1 MDDEIKPLLYCRH
14 PCNPKFHCCLW
25 AARLGPVD
33 KNQTLT
39 QGKLDRALCNIE
51 IWGLG
56 VYLVGVCRV
65 WSFCPSTVSWLYISY
80 FKKVFLLVSLMHPF
94 PTLQG
99 TMTAKNHD
107 CKAQWWQS
115 TMIAKNNDC
124 KEEWPQ
130 RKMTARKQW
139 LQRTVPCKEQFWKS
153 EVFHESFVF
162 TSLTC
167 RFWKE
172 VSHESFHC
180 TTSTCRF
187 WRKLARK
194 LRFHIFNSQI
204 LKDARAKAFLCTTST
219 GRFWRK
225 SRTKTSFS
233 SACSL
238 IRGTKCAVPKTSALP
253 ANSGTNP
260 CVFKL
265 PNSKFLFLFYCLF
278 YYLFLLPDSDYLCF
292 CSQSGSAQSMRSKK

>member
-1 MDDEIKPLLYCRH
+1 MDDEIKPLLYCRR

-80 FKKVFLLVSLMHPF
+80 FKKVFLLVSLMHPV

-107 CKAQWWQS
+107 CKAQWLQ
-115 TMIAKNNDC
+115 
-124 KEEWPQ
+124 
-130 RKMTARKQW
+130 KQW
-139 LQRTVPCKEQFWKS
+139 LQRTMTAKKNGRKEGMTAKKDDWKKS
-153 EVFHESFVF
+153 KTVVTAKSDFGRMSRTKASLSHLQLAGFEGNLAQASIAQLQLADFEGLSHESFVF
-162 TSLTC
+162 TSSRKPARSHLQLADFEG
-167 RFWKE
+167 R
-172 VSHESFHC
+172 SHESFLC

-187 WRKLARK
+187 WRK
-194 LRFHIFNSQI
+194 
-204 LKDARAKAFLCTTST
+204 
-219 GRFWRK
+219 
-225 SRTKTSFS
+225 SRMKTSFS
-233 SACSL
+233 SACS
-238 IRGTKCAVPKTSALP
+238 
-253 ANSGTNP
+253 
-260 CVFKL
+260 
-265 PNSKFLFLFYCLF
+265 
-278 YYLFLLPDSDYLCF
+278 
-292 CSQSGSAQSMRSKK
+292 